1 MSTIA
6 SSLSF
11 PAFMGFAPT
20 KSTTAPTSPILL
32 FLGSIGVFTT
42 YTVWTSFRQLIQNRS
57 EQLERRRSEIEFK
70 ERYDTWVRAHRER
83 YGGY

>member
-1 MSTIA
+1 MSTIT

-11 PAFMGFAPT
+11 PAFMGFSTNT
-20 KSTTAPTSPILL
+20 KVAAPTSPLLL

-42 YTVWTSFRQLIQNRS
+42 YTVWTSFRQLIQNRE
-57 EQLERRRSEIEFK
+57 EQLERRRSEVEFK